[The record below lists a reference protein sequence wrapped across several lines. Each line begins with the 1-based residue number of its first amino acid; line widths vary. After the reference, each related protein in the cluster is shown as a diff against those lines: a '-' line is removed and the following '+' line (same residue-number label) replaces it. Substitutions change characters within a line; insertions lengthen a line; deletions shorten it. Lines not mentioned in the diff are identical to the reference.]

1 MNNTHAALTILF
13 IRNVNNKNSDDMF
26 SIRPSKVS
34 NNMYSVI
41 YRDRESHIRN
51 DNICSEDEVLDF
63 VHSIFDLLPID
74 EDPFLN
80 VQINAP
86 TFPCVM
92 MAVKRLESYTV
103 RDSICSIV
111 KNTMRNWPVAV
122 NDEITVRRPTTRST
136 VRGLSARNPA

>member
-1 MNNTHAALTILF
+1 MNNTHAALNILF
-13 IRNVNNKNSDDMF
+13 IRNVNNNRSDDMI

-34 NNMYSVI
+34 NRMYSVI

-74 EDPFLN
+74 EDPFHH
-80 VQINAP
+80 VQLNAP

-92 MAVKRLESYTV
+92 MAVKRLENYTV
-103 RDSICSIV
+103 RDSISSIV

-122 NDEITVRRPTTRST
+122 HDEITVHRPVTRST
-136 VRGLSARNPA
+136 VRGLSARALP